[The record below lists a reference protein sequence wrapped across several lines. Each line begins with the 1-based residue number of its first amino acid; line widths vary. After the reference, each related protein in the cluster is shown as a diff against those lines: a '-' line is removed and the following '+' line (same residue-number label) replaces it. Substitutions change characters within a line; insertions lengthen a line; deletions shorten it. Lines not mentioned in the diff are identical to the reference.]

1 MAIKR
6 IRIALS
12 DTGTVGDTGYL
23 DGELEMIRWYP
34 AHDTGASMIITLWPS
49 EGDTGHGFI
58 IWNDTGHLREQY
70 TEFPRAVANHIGGS
84 ELGLSDS
91 GAYVKY
97 VGAGD
102 KLHVQITKKKAGST
116 IGGTLYIYYRQ

>member
-1 MAIKR
+1 MSMKR
-6 IRIALS
+6 IRFGLS

-34 AHDTGASMIITLWPS
+34 AHDTGATMIISLYPS

-70 TEFPRAVANHIGGS
+70 TVFPRGKANFGTGNVLA
-84 ELGLSDS
+84 ESDT
-91 GAYVKY
+91 GVPVKWT
-97 VGAGD
+97 GAGD
-102 KLHVQITKKKAGST
+102 KLHVQIKKKKAGST